1 MTHDGLEWDL
11 QLYQQEQGI
20 SGLVPY
26 FSHARRVK
34 MNRFAK
40 NLLSSISMIQV
51 ALVCFSVVVVSGSPV
66 LAQNGP
72 SASAVEIFQSIDRAG
87 LSGPV
92 LRIQPARMSWKE
104 ARWVKKEVKATLRAM
119 AQSCDEGD
127 AETFLYHIAVT
138 DFSGFF
144 PALLKRMRDRGM
156 DNDELMTYL
165 CEAQDNEI
173 TPTDTR
179 AGKCLREGCTDVQFR
194 GRNLIPTMGED
205 GVVRFVG
212 LGKCAL
218 DVCQWPVAATRRA
231 YLKDLRGKRM
241 ASRF

>member
-11 QLYQQEQGI
+11 QLNQQEQGV

-40 NLLSSISMIQV
+40 NLSSSISMIQV

-92 LRIQPARMSWKE
+92 LSDTTSSNELERGAVGQKRG
-104 ARWVKKEVKATLRAM
+104 
-119 AQSCDEGD
+119 EGNPS
-127 AETFLYHIAVT
+127 E
-138 DFSGFF
+138 
-144 PALLKRMRDRGM
+144 
-156 DNDELMTYL
+156 
-165 CEAQDNEI
+165 
-173 TPTDTR
+173 
-179 AGKCLREGCTDVQFR
+179 
-194 GRNLIPTMGED
+194 
-205 GVVRFVG
+205 
-212 LGKCAL
+212 
-218 DVCQWPVAATRRA
+218 QWRRA
-231 YLKDLRGKRM
+231 VMKAIPKRFSTISLSLISLVSFQLS
-241 ASRF
+241 SRECAIGAWITMNS